1 MGRPRASSDV
11 REFAAMF
18 ANTVTAYSPS
28 RYDWVARTGRHSL
41 FVLMTRLASKV
52 LNVDFLEVI
61 WPFETQRFTG
71 DSVKKM

>member
-28 RYDWVARTGRHSL
+28 RYDWVARTGRYSL
-41 FVLMTRLASKV
+41 FALMTRLAPKV
-52 LNVDFLEVI
+52 LNVDYLKVI
-61 WPFETQRFTG
+61 WPFKSQHFTG